1 MGKTLYKKRHPYGLT
16 IGFKRCKHMKKLY
29 ILRHA
34 KADYPAGVEDHE
46 RPLNKRGEQAS
57 IVTGKYLKLKGISPD
72 YIISSDS
79 CRTAQTIKNILRE
92 AGINTQVQYSKK
104 LYLATAGEMLK
115 ELAKI
120 DDKIAS
126 VLLVCHNPSAQQLA
140 TILAGNGN
148 PQAIQN
154 VKNKY
159 PTCGLAYLELDTDS
173 WKIIDPACGFLK
185 EFVTPKSLSQITT
198 NA

>member
-1 MGKTLYKKRHPYGLT
+1 MGRTLYKKRYPYGLT
-16 IGFKRCKHMKKLY
+16 IGCKRCKNMKKLY

-57 IVTGKYLKLKGISPD
+57 LVIGRYLKINDISPD
-72 YIISSDS
+72 FIISSDS
-79 CRTAQTIKNILRE
+79 CRTAQTIKIALRE
-92 AGINTQVQYSKK
+92 AGIDTPIQFSQK

-120 DDKIAS
+120 DDKITSAMI
-126 VLLVCHNPSAQQLA
+126 VCHNPGAEILTS
-140 TILAGNGN
+140 ILAGKANSE
-148 PQAIQN
+148 AIQN
-154 VKNKY
+154 VKKKY